1 MRTKDNTSLLCC
13 YCGEYISSEDKTLYE
28 NHLKM
33 CLSKCLI
40 PQKSLPSFYNELSFQ
55 EINNQSERFNLH
67 LGKFEKKY
75 KEGNV
80 ITVASISKQIEQSH
94 SEQYKSK
101 KNGDINNVNMMC
113 IRCIQKIK
121 VIDYPNHINNCVI
134 NELNDKDK
142 ILLTLINEM
151 ISYIVDQKDN
161 DYLLF
166 IVSQFENFL
175 PLFSNKFLFC
185 FVCGQSIQSTSFLLH
200 YTQCKKTVV
209 NSCKE
214 DENEFTEPFNFDIV
228 MNALSNGKEIPN
240 EELKEYSIQARK
252 IYNNSNRNK
261 TKNGTITIRLNKNR
275 KKSMQQLKKIANE
288 EIKSFLSLPV
298 KTIPLHKKSSKNFQH
313 LGNPFDNSV

>member
-40 PQKSLPSFYNELSFQ
+40 PQKSLPSFYNELSFE

-121 VIDYPNHINNCVI
+121 VIDYPNI
-134 NELNDKDK
+134 
-142 ILLTLINEM
+142 
-151 ISYIVDQKDN
+151 
-161 DYLLF
+161 
-166 IVSQFENFL
+166 
-175 PLFSNKFLFC
+175 
-185 FVCGQSIQSTSFLLH
+185 
-200 YTQCKKTVV
+200 
-209 NSCKE
+209 
-214 DENEFTEPFNFDIV
+214 
-228 MNALSNGKEIPN
+228 
-240 EELKEYSIQARK
+240 
-252 IYNNSNRNK
+252 
-261 TKNGTITIRLNKNR
+261 
-275 KKSMQQLKKIANE
+275 
-288 EIKSFLSLPV
+288 
-298 KTIPLHKKSSKNFQH
+298 
-313 LGNPFDNSV
+313 

>member
-1 MRTKDNTSLLCC
+1 MRTEDNKSILCC
-13 YCGEYISSEDKTLYE
+13 YCGEYIPSQDKTLYE
-28 NHLKM
+28 NHLKI

-40 PQKSLPSFYNELSFQ
+40 PQKTIPSFYNELSFE
-55 EINNQSERFNLH
+55 EINTQSERFILH
-67 LGKFEKKY
+67 FGKFEKKY
-75 KEGNV
+75 KEGDV

-94 SEQYKSK
+94 NEQRKSRIG
-101 KNGDINNVNMMC
+101 GDINNVNMMC

-134 NELNDKDK
+134 NELNDNDK
-142 ILLTLINEM
+142 ILLALVNEM

-166 IVSQFENFL
+166 IVSQLDNFL

-185 FVCGQSIQSTSFLLH
+185 FVCGKSIQCTSFLLH
-200 YTQCKKTVV
+200 YTQCKKTA
-209 NSCKE
+209 CK

-240 EELKEYSIQARK
+240 DELKEYSIQARK
-252 IYNNSNRNK
+252 IYNNSNK
-261 TKNGTITIRLNKNR
+261 TKKGTIAIRLNKNR

-313 LGNPFDNSV
+313 LGSPFDGAI

>member
-40 PQKSLPSFYNELSFQ
+40 PQKSLPSFYNELSFE

-94 SEQYKSK
+94 SQQYKSK
-101 KNGDINNVNMMC
+101 KNEDINNVNMMC

-142 ILLTLINEM
+142 ILLPLINEM
-151 ISYIVDQKDN
+151 ISYIVVQKDN

-166 IVSQFENFL
+166 LVSQFENFL

-185 FVCGQSIQSTSFLLH
+185 FVVGKAFKVLHFSFITLNVKKLLSIH
-200 YTQCKKTVV
+200 VKKMKM
-209 NSCKE
+209 NS
-214 DENEFTEPFNFDIV
+214 
-228 MNALSNGKEIPN
+228 
-240 EELKEYSIQARK
+240 
-252 IYNNSNRNK
+252 
-261 TKNGTITIRLNKNR
+261 
-275 KKSMQQLKKIANE
+275 
-288 EIKSFLSLPV
+288 LSLL
-298 KTIPLHKKSSKNFQH
+298 ISI
-313 LGNPFDNSV
+313 